1 KWWIITFSVIT
12 VIWLWLIKE
21 NPWIIFFLIATNIG
35 GGLLNSFLK
44 HSFERERPEINPGID
59 TIGFSFPSGH
69 AMGAMIFYGFIGY
82 ILIRSQRRKRIKLLL
97 SVILILFIF

>member
-1 KWWIITFSVIT
+1 
-12 VIWLWLIKE
+12 
-21 NPWIIFFLIATNIG
+21 NIG

-59 TIGFSFPSGH
+59 AIGFSFPSGH

-97 SVILILFIF
+97 SVILILFIFLIGISRVYLQAHYITDVIAGYAAGFS